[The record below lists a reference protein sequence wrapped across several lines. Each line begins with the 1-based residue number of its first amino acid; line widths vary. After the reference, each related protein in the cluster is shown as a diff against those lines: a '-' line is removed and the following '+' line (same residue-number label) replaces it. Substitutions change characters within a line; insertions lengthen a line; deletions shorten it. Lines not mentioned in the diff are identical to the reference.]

1 GGTVVIVRILGEGQ
15 LDIADKHLDELNE
28 LDTAV
33 AEAITAGDEQR
44 FQHALSTLLDRART
58 LGTPAAADSLSVSDA
73 ILPAQESSLAEVQA
87 LLGEEGLIPG

>member
-1 GGTVVIVRILGEGQ
+1 MIVRILGEGQ
-15 LDIADKHLDELNE
+15 LDMADKHLDELNE

-44 FQHALSTLLDRART
+44 FRHALIILLDRARA
-58 LGTPAAADSLSVSDA
+58 LGTPVAADSLSVSDV